1 MTGNGV
7 IDWIGAR
14 TIDPRPS
21 PSPAP
26 FSRQQLGQNARVN
39 SKKARQPSNRQVSSS
54 ITPAYPSDMNVAPT
68 PVFSQPANLPPRQR
82 TPAQSGYHSP
92 YGKPPQHDDDS
103 QERDPFDGSTL
114 SSNFDDTISI
124 PNHAEPQPRQG
135 AGVNEEHRQADPAD
149 IYDRDMDADN
159 QGQVD
164 RGEQGY
170 PDEHEAFEYQQVPF
184 QAHSQVA
191 HQRVSSQVRFNQS
204 QTQHSVE
211 PSYQNHQASPI
222 RKKGTAISGRF
233 AMAASTSRA
242 APPEVESSHK
252 RARSQDRYMSP
263 VVTKLTQSA
272 DRMEKEGRNGNTQQL
287 SPISTETSDDAT
299 TRLRS
304 DDGSDV
310 ESTDGGNSLQHQP
323 QLQSR
328 PISSIHRP
336 ESETAFDLG
345 RIKPDYEDGVLRQM
359 SYAEL
364 KEQSFDEI
372 PKANETTIEPDI
384 SLSNL
389 SLPERLAA
397 TVEQLHTGDER
408 ENEKRQESLAELF
421 GAMPRDDWEESGDW
435 FLARFADVV
444 IKLKEARREK
454 RRIVA
459 EFERE
464 MEAREL
470 AVRESFTAYSEDME
484 RMKEG
489 AETVIAGKRI

>member
-7 IDWIGAR
+7 INWIGAR
-14 TIDPRPS
+14 NIESRRSPS
-21 PSPAP
+21 PSQNY
-26 FSRQQLGQNARVN
+26 SRRELGQNARVN
-39 SKKARQPSNRQVSSS
+39 SKKARRPSNLQVSSS
-54 ITPAYPSDMNVAPT
+54 ITPAYPPDMNVAPT
-68 PVFSQPANLPPRQR
+68 PFFSQPNLPSRQR
-82 TPAQSGYHSP
+82 TPAQSGYSSP
-92 YGKPPQHDDDS
+92 YAKPPQHDHDS
-103 QERDPFDGSTL
+103 QEKDPFDGSTL

-124 PNHAEPQPRQG
+124 PNYAEPQPMRG
-135 AGVNEEHRQADPAD
+135 AGVNEEHHQADLAD
-149 IYDRDMDADN
+149 IYDRDVDADN
-159 QGQVD
+159 QGQAD
-164 RGEQGY
+164 HGEGY
-170 PDEHEAFEYQQVPF
+170 PEEHDAFVYQQATLR
-184 QAHSQVA
+184 AHSQVA
-191 HQRVSSQVRFNQS
+191 HQRVSSQ
-204 QTQHSVE
+204 TQHPVE
-211 PSYQNHQASPI
+211 PSYQNHQPSPI
-222 RKKGTAISGRF
+222 RKRGTAISGRF
-233 AMAASTSRA
+233 AMAASTSKA
-242 APPEVESSHK
+242 APPEAESSNK
-252 RARSQDRYMSP
+252 RGRSQDRFMSP

-272 DRMEKEGRNGNTQQL
+272 DRMEKEGRNGNTQQP
-287 SPISTETSDDAT
+287 SPISTETSEDAT

-304 DDGSDV
+304 DDGTDP
-310 ESTDGGNSLQHQP
+310 ESTDDGNSLQNQP

-328 PISSIHRP
+328 PISTIHRP

-359 SYAEL
+359 TYAEL
-364 KEQSFDEI
+364 KDQSFDEI

-421 GAMPRDDWEESGDW
+421 GAMSRDDWEVSGDW
-435 FLARFADVV
+435 FLDRFSDVV
-444 IKLKEARREK
+444 FKLKEARREK

-464 MEAREL
+464 MEEREMV
-470 AVRESFTAYSEDME
+470 VRESFTAYSEDME